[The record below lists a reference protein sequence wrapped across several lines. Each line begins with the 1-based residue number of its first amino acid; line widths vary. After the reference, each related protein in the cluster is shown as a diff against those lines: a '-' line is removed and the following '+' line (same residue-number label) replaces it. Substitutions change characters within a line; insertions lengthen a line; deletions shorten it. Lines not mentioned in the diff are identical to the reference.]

1 MLNYRRQRTL
11 TESLKFSHC
20 ESKNAAQ
27 DKLRA
32 ESVTVAGLSIEEAER
47 KKFFLE
53 NSFLRTAHD
62 KSQFLFSFEGKHG
75 QMALTSIEHSCLF
88 VGTGSSKDFYAK
100 KLLHLGGKI
109 AQQID
114 RLKNKHFIFWIDSFY
129 KDIKKNQIANDF
141 AGRPLAESNLSRE
154 EAFERILTG
163 ILLGLYKT
171 PNFKDADATKIK
183 KEAAAIIE
191 FDFVS
196 KYLRKERILKIAQQA
211 LIKAE
216 ATYWVR
222 DAKAIPPNL
231 QTPELFVKEIRAL
244 GDKSGFKVK
253 VLDEKRLQQ
262 EGFGGIWAV
271 GKGSENPPRLA
282 IAEYNSNS
290 KFPHLVLI
298 GKGVTFDTG
307 GISIKPAPGMQDMKM
322 DMTGAA
328 IVAATL
334 SAIAKEKIPLKVTA
348 LIPMAENRPS
358 HNSLLPGEVYEAW
371 GGTTVEV
378 QNTDAEGRL
387 LLADCLAYSQALKA
401 DLVVDLATLTGAAM
415 VTLGPAAFLLYGNNA
430 NWIERFQSV
439 VRHSGEESWEMPLF
453 DEYSED
459 LKSSVAHLRNHV
471 GHRDGNSHVAAAFLN
486 YFVDNKYPWL
496 HLDICS
502 YTLQSKWKGAHCPAD
517 APVGLPTLAMIEFA
531 KKFALKQ
538 KR

>member
-1 MLNYRRQRTL
+1 MLNYRRQRSL
-11 TESLKFSHC
+11 TESVKFSHC
-20 ESKNAAQ
+20 ESKTAAQ
-27 DKLRA
+27 PQLLSK
-32 ESVTVAGLSIEEAER
+32 SVTIAGLSIEEAER
-47 KKFFLE
+47 KRFFLE

-62 KSQFLFSFEGKHG
+62 KSQFLFSFEGKHA
-75 QMALTSIEHSCLF
+75 QSALTSIDHSCLF
-88 VGTGSSKDFYAK
+88 IGTGSYKDFYAK

-129 KDIKKNQIANDF
+129 KDIKKSQIPTDF
-141 AGRPLAESNLSRE
+141 AGRPQAEMNLSRE

-163 ILLGLYKT
+163 ILLGLYKV
-171 PNFKDADATKIK
+171 PNPKNHEKTKN
-183 KEAAAIIE
+183 KEAAELLE

-222 DAKAIPPNL
+222 DAKALPPNL
-231 QTPELFVKEIRAL
+231 QTPELFVKDIRAL
-244 GDKSGFKVK
+244 ADKSGFKLK

-282 IAEYNSNS
+282 IAEYNAGT
-290 KFPHLVLI
+290 KYPHLVLI

-334 SAIAKEKIPLKVTA
+334 SAIAKEKVPLKITA

-358 HNSLLPGEVYEAW
+358 HNSLIPGEVYEAW
-371 GGTTVEV
+371 GGSSVEV

-401 DLVVDLATLTGAAM
+401 DLVIDLATLTGAAS

-430 NWIERFQSV
+430 NWIERFQKV
-439 VRHSGEESWEMPLF
+439 TRTAGEESWEMPLF
-453 DEYSED
+453 DEYAED

-486 YFVDNKYPWL
+486 YFVDNKFPWL

-517 APVGLPTLAMIEFA
+517 VPVGLPTLAMIEFA